1 MARKMN
7 YLEHPS
13 RNLALCPRRTS
24 RHTPQRAAK
33 GGGHQL
39 AAKDL
44 LTGNSLIVSLP
55 GEREPVA
62 WDLSFGK
69 YVGSGNP

>member
-1 MARKMN
+1 MSPKDSLTR
-7 YLEHPS
+7 LS
-13 RNLALCPRRTS
+13 V
-24 RHTPQRAAK
+24 AAK

-44 LTGNSLIVSLP
+44 LTGNSLIVSLQ
-55 GEREPVA
+55 GERERVA